1 MTLASGLS
9 EPLGALI
16 GLVVLQPVL
25 TARGVEDVE
34 ARRDPIIDRSIDRV
48 GGDRAVV
55 DLEWSIEWPIE

>member
-34 ARRDPIIDRSIDRV
+34 ARRDPIIDRSIERSI
-48 GGDRAVV
+48 
-55 DLEWSIEWPIE
+55 EWSIE